1 MNANS
6 SIRVAL
12 FLDSLIQPAWVRQI
26 ILDVI
31 SLDTAQIA
39 VAILSD
45 RRLKRRNKHQ
55 PWLYRIYSSLDKHK
69 FGSGFHAYS
78 IYDLTADLHLCPIVT
93 VSAEEIP
100 HKCNQL
106 LWQYKIDVVLD
117 FSDGIIECDGSAI
130 RYGVWSML
138 FNSDPPGANE
148 VFQQSPVTPITLIA
162 KTGGTNSPLILSQ
175 SSASTHQESV
185 IANCN
190 NVCWRASSLICRE
203 LDRLYKERPM
213 LLANRA
219 GFYSDGLIGISKLQ
233 FNAKSLFK
241 VAVKIIA
248 NRLRYRIFESEWFL
262 AYKFSNGYGHT
273 AIMEPCNFNCLYPP
287 TGRFWADPF
296 PVFWESKYYV
306 FLEDASYVPRKGRIS
321 VIELNLDGTYSNP
334 EVVIE
339 RDYHMSYPFVFRCE
353 GDFYMVPETYANN
366 RIELYRCTEFPHR
379 WELCET
385 LIKDVKA
392 VDATLLN
399 TEGRWWMFVNIQSD
413 RSSVNDELF
422 LFHASNP
429 IGPWKPHRHNPIVS
443 DARCA
448 RSAGKIY
455 CLGGKLFRPAQDC
468 SGGIYGRAIR
478 IQEIVRLDE
487 QDYEE
492 RFVAEIGP
500 NWHKGLFATHTLNS
514 DAGLTLID
522 GCRYI
527 RKRGS

>member
-6 SIRVAL
+6 SINVAL

-31 SLDTAQIA
+31 SLNVAQI
-39 VAILSD
+39 VVVILPD
-45 RRLKRRNKHQ
+45 QRLKHRTKHQ
-55 PWLYRIYSSLDKHK
+55 PWLYRIYNAFDKRK
-69 FGSGFHAYS
+69 FGKGFHAYS
-78 IYDLTADLHLCPIVT
+78 LYDLTADLHSCSIVT
-93 VSAEEIP
+93 MSEEEIP

-106 LWQYKIDVVLD
+106 MLQYKVDVALN
-117 FSDGIIECDGSAI
+117 FSDGIINCDESAI
-130 RYGVWSML
+130 RYGVWSIL
-138 FNSDPPGANE
+138 FDSNPPGANE
-148 VFQQSPVTPITLIA
+148 VLKQSSVTPIKLVA
-162 KTGGTNSPLILSQ
+162 KLGSAIGLMVLSQ
-175 SSASTHQESV
+175 SNASTHQESV

-203 LDRLYKERPM
+203 LNRLYQEQPV
-213 LLANRA
+213 LLANRS
-219 GFYSDGLIGISKLQ
+219 GCFSNELISIPELKVDITSLLKL
-233 FNAKSLFK
+233 AS
-241 VAVKIIA
+241 KIIT
-248 NRLRYRIFESEWFL
+248 NRLRYRVFESEWFI
-262 AYKFSNGYGHT
+262 AYKFDNNYNRA
-273 AIMEPCNFNCLYPP
+273 AILEPRNFNCLYPP
-287 TGRFWADPF
+287 FGRFWADPF
-296 PVFWESKYYV
+296 PVFWEGKYYV

-339 RDYHMSYPFVFRCE
+339 RDYHMSYPFVFRFK

-366 RIELYRCTEFPHR
+366 CIELYRCTEFPHR
-379 WELCET
+379 WELCEV
-385 LIKDVKA
+385 LMRNIKA

-429 IGPWKPHRHNPIVS
+429 IGPWVPHRRNPIVS
-443 DARCA
+443 DARFA

-455 CLGGKLFRPAQDC
+455 CLGGRLLRPAQDC
-468 SGGIYGRAIR
+468 SGGVYGRAIR

-492 RFVAEIGP
+492 RFFAEIEP
-500 NWHKGLFATHTLNS
+500 NWHKGLFATHTINS

-527 RKRGS
+527 RRRRS